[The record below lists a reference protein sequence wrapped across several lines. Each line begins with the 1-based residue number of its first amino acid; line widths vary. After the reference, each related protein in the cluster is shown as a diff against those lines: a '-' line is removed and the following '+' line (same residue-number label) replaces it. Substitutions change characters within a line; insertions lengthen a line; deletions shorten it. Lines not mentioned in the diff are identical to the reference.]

1 MYWCGLYGI
10 VAAGT
15 AVLVISSAYQFSM
28 PFKLLRTDKGNLL
41 RYIDRNCKLAY
52 VTEHVCI
59 AIILDSFSLSNF
71 ESFRGEAVSM
81 PKIISMIKC
90 YSEDLPQFLI

>member
-1 MYWCGLYGI
+1 MKWCGNYGI

-15 AVLVISSAYQFSM
+15 IVLIFSGYYQFSM
-28 PFKLLRTDKGNLL
+28 TFKLLRTDSGSLV
-41 RYIDRNCKLAY
+41 RRIDRNCKLAY
-52 VTEHVCI
+52 VTEHVGI

-71 ESFRGEAVSM
+71 EPIGKKTYAI

-90 YSEDLPQFLI
+90 FTEDLP